1 MTRPSRILVVTTTFP
16 RKLEDNQP
24 RFVLDLC
31 KSISNEYEQLVL
43 APSAPDCGT
52 ESRIEGIAVHRARYF
67 FRRGETLAYGSGILT
82 NLRDKPMRW
91 LLLPFFLMGLV
102 LAIRKE
108 LRQFRP
114 DIVHAHW
121 WLPAGL
127 AARLAIATSSSNC
140 KLLITCH
147 GTDYYTLGERY
158 ARLRDWVFKRT
169 DTVAMVSAAMRDHA
183 IQHELP
189 GKNLHVAP
197 MGVNLRDVFIPDATT
212 NRRGVLYVG
221 RLVETKGVDDLLTA
235 WTDASTATH
244 AQGLKIIG
252 SGSQLAA
259 LQSKARALGV
269 SESVQ
274 FLGAV
279 THQELAPYYQQAALL
294 VFPSIGQE
302 GLGLAAIEAMGCGCP
317 VLASEVRSLADVIT
331 DGKTGFTYAMGD
343 TAALAQRLDELV
355 SSPERCSEV
364 AELGRELATSR
375 FDWSVVG
382 ANYESL
388 YGDLINR

>member
-1 MTRPSRILVVTTTFP
+1 MNRASRILVVTTTFP
-16 RKLEDNQP
+16 RRQEDNQP

-31 KSISNEYEQLVL
+31 KSISNEFEQLVL
-43 APSAPDCGT
+43 APSAPDCDAK
-52 ESRIEGIAVHRARYF
+52 SSIEGIAVHRVRYF
-67 FRRGETLAYGSGILT
+67 LRRSETLAYGSGILA
-82 NLRDKPMRW
+82 NLRDKPIRW
-91 LLLPFFLMGLV
+91 LLLPFFLVGLV

-127 AARLAIATSSSNC
+127 AARLAIATSRFDC

-147 GTDYYTLGERY
+147 GTDYYTLGERF
-158 ARLRDWVFKRT
+158 ARLRNWVFKRS
-169 DTVAMVSAAMRDHA
+169 DTVAMVSSAMRDHA
-183 IQHELP
+183 IQHKLP
-189 GKNLHVAP
+189 VRSLHVAP
-197 MGVNLRDVFIPDATT
+197 MGVNLRDLFVPGATAD
-212 NRRGVLYVG
+212 RRGVLYVG
-221 RLVETKGVDDLLTA
+221 RLVEAKGVEDLLGA
-235 WTDASTATH
+235 WAAASTTTQ
-244 AQGLKIIG
+244 AQGLQIIG

-259 LQSKARALGV
+259 LQSKARALGM
-269 SESVQ
+269 SDSVQ

-279 THQELAPYYQQAALL
+279 SHRELAPYYQQTALL

-331 DGKTGFTYAMGD
+331 DGETGFTYPIGD
-343 TAALAQRLDELV
+343 TATLTQKLDELLL
-355 SSPERCSEV
+355 SPERCSEV
-364 AELGRELATSR
+364 AERGRALATSR

-382 ANYESL
+382 ANYGSL
-388 YGDLINR
+388 YANLTSR